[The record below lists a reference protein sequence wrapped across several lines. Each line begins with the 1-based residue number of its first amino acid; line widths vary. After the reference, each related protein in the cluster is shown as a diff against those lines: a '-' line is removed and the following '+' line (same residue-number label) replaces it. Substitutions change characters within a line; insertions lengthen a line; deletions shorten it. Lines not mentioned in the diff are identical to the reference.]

1 MNEIW
6 TIGRILKWTENF
18 FKEKG
23 IESPR
28 LDAEV
33 LLGHVLEKE
42 RIYLYVHF
50 DEPLQPQELAE
61 YREAIKQRIRR
72 VPVAYI
78 IGQREFMGLTFHV
91 TEDTLV
97 PRPDTEILVQAAIER
112 LKKMSG
118 ASEAPTVENAEEVAE
133 TLETAEVPETR
144 PVYFADIGTGT
155 GAICLSVLHYLP
167 QATADTV
174 DISPA
179 ARKVAE
185 ENAEALDVADRVTF
199 YTGDLLAPLSKAQSG
214 GAGDKASAAE
224 ETAGARYDAIL
235 SNPPYI
241 PDADIETLAPEVRC
255 KEPRTALAGGADGLD
270 FYRRLVADSP
280 ALIKD
285 DGFLAVEVGIHQAQ
299 AVAKMAVE
307 SGKFARTEII
317 KDYGGIERVVV
328 VWKK

>member
-50 DEPLQPQELAE
+50 DEPLQPQELAD
-61 YREAIKQRIRR
+61 YREAIKRRIRR

-78 IGQREFMGLTFHV
+78 IGKREFMGLTFHV

-97 PRPDTEILVQAAIER
+97 PRPDTEILVQVAIER
-112 LKKMSG
+112 LKKMDG
-118 ASEAPTVENAEEVAE
+118 K
-133 TLETAEVPETR
+133 R
-144 PVYFADIGTGT
+144 FADIGTGT

-174 DISPA
+174 DISEA
-179 ARKVAE
+179 ARSVAE
-185 ENAEALDVADRVTF
+185 ENAKALDVADRVTF
-199 YTGDLLAPLSKAQSG
+199 YTGDLLAPLSEAAK
-214 GAGDKASAAE
+214 GAADE
-224 ETAGARYDAIL
+224 EVQTPYDAIL

-241 PDADIETLAPEVRC
+241 PDKDIEGLAPEVRC

-280 ALIKD
+280 ALLKD

-299 AVAKMAVE
+299 AVAKMAAQ
-307 SGKFARTEII
+307 SGSFVRTEII

-328 VWKK
+328 AWKK

>member
-23 IESPR
+23 IESPH

-50 DEPLQPQELAE
+50 DEPLQPQELAD

-78 IGQREFMGLTFHV
+78 IGKREFMGLTFHV

-112 LKKMSG
+112 LKKMDG
-118 ASEAPTVENAEEVAE
+118 K
-133 TLETAEVPETR
+133 R
-144 PVYFADIGTGT
+144 FADIGTGT

-174 DISPA
+174 DISEA

-185 ENAEALDVADRVTF
+185 ENAEALDVKGRVTF
-199 YTGDLLAPLSKAQSG
+199 YTGDLLAPLASQDGAASG
-214 GAGDKASAAE
+214 K
-224 ETAGARYDAIL
+224 ARYDAIL

-241 PDADIETLAPEVRC
+241 PDADIEGLAPEVRC

-280 ALIKD
+280 ALLKD

-307 SGKFARTEII
+307 SGSFVRTEII

-328 VWKK
+328 AWKK

>member
-118 ASEAPTVENAEEVAE
+118 ADEA
-133 TLETAEVPETR
+133 R
-144 PVYFADIGTGT
+144 PVRFADIGTGT

-174 DISPA
+174 DISEA
-179 ARKVAE
+179 ARSVAE
-185 ENAEALDVADRVTF
+185 ENAESLGVADRVKF
-199 YTGDLLAPLSKAQSG
+199 YTGDLLAPL
-214 GAGDKASAAE
+214 AE
-224 ETAGARYDAIL
+224 AYDAIL

-241 PDADIETLAPEVRC
+241 PDADIEGLAPEVRC
-255 KEPRTALAGGADGLD
+255 KEPRTALSGGADGLD
-270 FYRRLVADSP
+270 FYRRLVVDSP
-280 ALIKD
+280 ALLKD

-328 VWKK
+328 AWKK

>member
-1 MNEIW
+1 MSEIW

-50 DEPLQPQELAE
+50 DEPLQPQELAD

-118 ASEAPTVENAEEVAE
+118 ADEA
-133 TLETAEVPETR
+133 R
-144 PVYFADIGTGT
+144 PVRFADIGTGT

-174 DISPA
+174 DISEA
-179 ARKVAE
+179 ARSVAE
-185 ENAEALDVADRVTF
+185 ENAKALDVADRVTF
-199 YTGDLLAPLSKAQSG
+199 YTGDLLAPLSEAAK
-214 GAGDKASAAE
+214 GAADE
-224 ETAGARYDAIL
+224 EVQTPYDAIL

-241 PDADIETLAPEVRC
+241 PDKDIEGLAPEVRC

-280 ALIKD
+280 ALLKD

-299 AVAKMAVE
+299 AVAKMAAQ
-307 SGKFARTEII
+307 SGSFVRTEII

-328 VWKK
+328 AWKK

>member
-18 FKEKG
+18 FKEKD

-42 RIYLYVHF
+42 RIYLYAHF
-50 DEPLQPQELAE
+50 DEPLQPKELDA

-112 LKKMSG
+112 LKKMDG
-118 ASEAPTVENAEEVAE
+118 K
-133 TLETAEVPETR
+133 R
-144 PVYFADIGTGT
+144 FADIGTGT

-174 DISPA
+174 DISEA
-179 ARKVAE
+179 ARSVAE
-185 ENAEALDVADRVTF
+185 ENAKALDVADRVTF
-199 YTGDLLAPLSKAQSG
+199 YTGDLLAPLSEAAK
-214 GAGDKASAAE
+214 GAADE
-224 ETAGARYDAIL
+224 EVQTPYDAIL

-241 PDADIETLAPEVRC
+241 PDKDIEGLAPEVRC

-280 ALIKD
+280 ALLKD

-299 AVAKMAVE
+299 VVAQMAIE
-307 SGKFARTEII
+307 SGAFARTEIL
-317 KDYGGIERVVV
+317 KDYGGIERVVIA
-328 VWKK
+328 WKK

>member
-50 DEPLQPQELAE
+50 DEPLQPQELAD

-78 IGQREFMGLTFHV
+78 IGKREFMGLTFHV

-112 LKKMSG
+112 LKKMDG
-118 ASEAPTVENAEEVAE
+118 K
-133 TLETAEVPETR
+133 R
-144 PVYFADIGTGT
+144 FADIGTGT

-174 DISPA
+174 DISEA

-185 ENAEALDVADRVTF
+185 ENAEALDVKGRVTF
-199 YTGDLLAPLSKAQSG
+199 YTGDLLAPLASQDGAASG
-214 GAGDKASAAE
+214 K
-224 ETAGARYDAIL
+224 ARYDAIL

-241 PDADIETLAPEVRC
+241 PDADIEGLAPEVRC
-255 KEPRTALAGGADGLD
+255 KEPRTALSGGADGLD

-280 ALIKD
+280 ALLKD
-285 DGFLAVEVGIHQAQ
+285 DGFIAVEVGIHQAQ

-307 SGKFARTEII
+307 SGSFVRTEII

-328 VWKK
+328 AWKK

>member
-50 DEPLQPQELAE
+50 DEPLQPQELAD

-78 IGQREFMGLTFHV
+78 IGKREFMGLTFHV

-118 ASEAPTVENAEEVAE
+118 AEEAH
-133 TLETAEVPETR
+133 
-144 PVYFADIGTGT
+144 PVHFADIGTGT

-174 DISPA
+174 DISEA

-185 ENAEALDVADRVTF
+185 ENAEALDVKGRVTF
-199 YTGDLLAPLSKAQSG
+199 YTGDLLAPLASQDGAASG
-214 GAGDKASAAE
+214 K
-224 ETAGARYDAIL
+224 ARYDAIL

-241 PDADIETLAPEVRC
+241 PDADIEGLAPEVRC
-255 KEPRTALAGGADGLD
+255 KEPRTALSGGADGLD

-280 ALIKD
+280 ALLKD

-299 AVAKMAVE
+299 DVAKMAAQ
-307 SGKFARTEII
+307 SGSFARTEVI

-328 VWKK
+328 AWKK

>member
-50 DEPLQPQELAE
+50 DEPLQPQELAD

-78 IGQREFMGLTFHV
+78 IGKREFMGLTFHV

-112 LKKMSG
+112 LKKMDG
-118 ASEAPTVENAEEVAE
+118 K
-133 TLETAEVPETR
+133 R
-144 PVYFADIGTGT
+144 FADIGTGT

-174 DISPA
+174 DISEA

-185 ENAEALDVADRVTF
+185 ENAEALDVKGRVTF
-199 YTGDLLAPLSKAQSG
+199 YTGDLLAPLASQDGAASG
-214 GAGDKASAAE
+214 K
-224 ETAGARYDAIL
+224 ARYDAIL

-241 PDADIETLAPEVRC
+241 PDADIEGLAPEVRC

-280 ALIKD
+280 ALLKD

-307 SGKFARTEII
+307 SGSFVRTEII

-328 VWKK
+328 AWKK

>member
-50 DEPLQPQELAE
+50 DEPLQPQELAD

-112 LKKMSG
+112 LKMMSG
-118 ASEAPTVENAEEVAE
+118 AEEAH
-133 TLETAEVPETR
+133 
-144 PVYFADIGTGT
+144 PVHFADIGTGT

-174 DISPA
+174 DISEA

-199 YTGDLLAPLSKAQSG
+199 YTGDLLTPLAKAQSG
-214 GAGDKASAAE
+214 GAGGKAGAAE
-224 ETAGARYDAIL
+224 ETTGAPYDAIL

-241 PDADIETLAPEVRC
+241 PDADIEGLAPEVRC

-280 ALIKD
+280 ALLKD

-307 SGKFARTEII
+307 SGSFVRTEII

-328 VWKK
+328 AWKK

>member
-50 DEPLQPQELAE
+50 DEPLQPKELDA

-97 PRPDTEILVQAAIER
+97 PRPDTEILVQAAVER
-112 LKKMSG
+112 LKRLSG
-118 ASEAPTVENAEEVAE
+118 EKSEMPLVEEGDEAAEAVEADEV
-133 TLETAEVPETR
+133 R
-144 PVYFADIGTGT
+144 PVHFADIGTGT

-179 ARKVAE
+179 ARSVAE
-185 ENAEALDVADRVTF
+185 ENAASLGVANRVTF
-199 YTGDLLAPLSKAQSG
+199 YTGDLLAPIS
-214 GAGDKASAAE
+214 AS
-224 ETAGARYDAIL
+224 YDAIL
-235 SNPPYI
+235 SNPPYL

-270 FYRRLVADSP
+270 FYRRLVAESP
-280 ALIKD
+280 ALLKD

-299 AVAKMAVE
+299 VVAQMAIE
-307 SGKFARTEII
+307 SGAFARTEIL
-317 KDYGGIERVVV
+317 KDYGGIERVVIA
-328 VWKK
+328 WKK

>member
-50 DEPLQPQELAE
+50 DEPLQPQELTE

-118 ASEAPTVENAEEVAE
+118 AEEAH
-133 TLETAEVPETR
+133 
-144 PVYFADIGTGT
+144 PVHFADIGTGT

-174 DISPA
+174 DISEA

-185 ENAEALDVADRVTF
+185 ENAEALDVKGRVTF
-199 YTGDLLAPLSKAQSG
+199 YTGDLLAPLASQDGAASG
-214 GAGDKASAAE
+214 K
-224 ETAGARYDAIL
+224 ARYDAIL

-241 PDADIETLAPEVRC
+241 PDADIEGLAPEVRC

-280 ALIKD
+280 ALLKD

-299 AVAKMAVE
+299 AVAKMAAQ
-307 SGKFARTEII
+307 SGSFVRTEII

-328 VWKK
+328 AWKK